1 MKKVFFV
8 AAMTLSLGTAA
19 FAATVN
25 TNEVMTIQVM
35 DDFVPVKLEEV
46 PQVVIDAVTK
56 AYPEQTLKEAAV
68 RQDEES
74 ETQVYKLTLVAEDGT
89 ETAVLFTDKGEEVK

>member
-1 MKKVFFV
+1 MKKLFIV
-8 AAMTLSLGTAA
+8 AVMTLSLGTAV
-19 FAATVN
+19 FAGTVN
-25 TNEVMTIQVM
+25 TNEVVAVQVM
-35 DDFVPVKLEEV
+35 DDFVSIKLEEV

-74 ETQVYKLTLVAEDGT
+74 ETLIYKLTLVAEDGT

>member
-1 MKKVFFV
+1 MRKMFFV
-8 AAMTLSLGTAA
+8 AVMALSLGTAA

-25 TNEVMTIQVM
+25 ANEVMTVQVM
-35 DDFVPVKLEEV
+35 DDFVSVKLEEV
-46 PQVVIDAVTK
+46 PQAVIDAATK

-74 ETQVYKLTLVAEDGT
+74 ETKVYKLTLVAEDGT
-89 ETAVLFTDKGEEVK
+89 ETAVLFTEKGEEVK

>member
-1 MKKVFFV
+1 MKKLFFV

-25 TNEVMTIQVM
+25 TNEVVTVLVM
-35 DDFVPVKLEEV
+35 DDFVSIKLEEV
-46 PQVVIDAVTK
+46 PQVVVDAVTK

-68 RQDEES
+68 RQEEDS
-74 ETQVYKLTLVAEDGT
+74 ESWIYKLTLVSEDGT
-89 ETAVLFTDKGEEVK
+89 ETFVLFTDKGEEVK

>member
-1 MKKVFFV
+1 MKKLFFV

-19 FAATVN
+19 FATTVD
-25 TNEVMTIQVM
+25 TNDMMTVQVM

-46 PQVVIDAVTK
+46 PQAVVDAVTK

-68 RQDEES
+68 RQEEES
-74 ETQVYKLTLVAEDGT
+74 ETQIYKLTLVAENGT
-89 ETAVLFTDKGEEVK
+89 ETSVLFTDKGEEVK

>member
-1 MKKVFFV
+1 MKKLFFV

-19 FAATVN
+19 FATTVD
-25 TNEVMTIQVM
+25 TNDMMTVQVM

-46 PQVVIDAVTK
+46 PQAVVDA

-68 RQDEES
+68 RQEEES
-74 ETQVYKLTLVAEDGT
+74 ETQIYKLTLVAEDGT
-89 ETAVLFTDKGEEVK
+89 ETSVLFTDKGEEVK